1 MRGYSCRP
9 IFFQSTGLEKCTAWV
24 RFMMPF
30 IMVSHFRSSASS
42 IGLWTNPVL
51 VRLSRCCGAPTEGL
65 SVCASGGGGAWQ
77 CCECAVARRGRRFAP
92 SVRDGQGAL
101 AQGARRRSAGGGPL
115 RACCQEGRA
124 LDAPPPWWPRQQH
137 QALDPQR
144 RKHLSDDPTPMRAH
158 AMVISRLVPAGPHAT
173 AALQQRQLGFE
184 WRRVRCTT
192 FRT

>member
-1 MRGYSCRP
+1 
-9 IFFQSTGLEKCTAWV
+9 
-24 RFMMPF
+24 
-30 IMVSHFRSSASS
+30 MVSHFRSSASS

-65 SVCASGGGGAWQ
+65 GVSASGGGGAWQ

-137 QALDPQR
+137 RPSTLSGENTSRTTPHRCVHMQWSFRALCRQGRTQLR
-144 RKHLSDDPTPMRAH
+144 RCSRGSWASSGGAYAGPLFGPKPSAAPPTPS
-158 AMVISRLVPAGPHAT
+158 ISKIVPLHPPS
-173 AALQQRQLGFE
+173 
-184 WRRVRCTT
+184 RRRRREMTG
-192 FRT
+192 